1 MTTDQAAYTLDNTWE
16 KAELRLSLLEAC
28 YDPGTTTRLTALGVD
43 AGWRCLELGAGGGSI
58 ARWLCD
64 RVGPTGVVTAVDLE
78 PRFLEADPRPNLE
91 IHRRDILAD
100 GVPGDGYDLIHTRM
114 LIMHLPNREQL
125 IADLVQRLRP
135 GGVMLLEEADFYVF
149 SSSESLYRDVWHQ
162 SALVAAKAGGDF
174 YWARHLP
181 ACMAAAGLVEVKA
194 VLDGQISRGGEAWAE
209 LTAMS
214 WEQFTPLLVAD
225 GYPADLIGA
234 AIAELTDQD
243 RWFLGCPVIAVSGR
257 RP

>member
-1 MTTDQAAYTLDNTWE
+1 MTTEATYTLDNTWE
-16 KAELRLSLLEAC
+16 NAQRRLSVLESI
-28 YDPGTTTRLTALGVD
+28 YDPGTTARLTALGVD

-64 RVGPTGVVTAVDLE
+64 QVGPTGVVTAVDLE

-91 IHRRDILAD
+91 IHRRDILAE
-100 GVPGDGYDLIHTRM
+100 GVPGDGYDLIHTRA
-114 LIMHLPNREQL
+114 LIMHLPNRERL
-125 IADLVQRLRP
+125 IADLVRRLRP

-149 SSSESLYRDVWHQ
+149 SSSESSLYAEVWHQ

-181 ACMAAAGLVEVKA
+181 SCMAEAGLIDITA
-194 VLDGQISRGGEAWAE
+194 VADLRISRGGEAWAE

-214 WEQFTPLLVAD
+214 WEQLTPLMVD
-225 GYPADLIGA
+225 NGYGADLIAA
-234 AIAELTDQD
+234 AIAELTDPEK
-243 RWFLGCPVIAVSGR
+243 WFPGSPLIRVSGR